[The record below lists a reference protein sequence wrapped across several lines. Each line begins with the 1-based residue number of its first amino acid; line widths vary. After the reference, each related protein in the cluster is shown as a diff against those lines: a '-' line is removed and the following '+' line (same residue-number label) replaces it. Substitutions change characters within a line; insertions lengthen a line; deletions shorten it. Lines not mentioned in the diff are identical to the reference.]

1 MNSILS
7 LVSDDV
13 SFARKFLI
21 NWMSPAIVQAYFLL
35 SLEEEHRAKGKLSP
49 SFQGEALNNKTLGGK
64 WILTRQLGR
73 FELRGRAFKRKR
85 GTGGKNKTV
94 SELMTSLSHK
104 TLRKEH
110 GLQEFVE
117 EVQSSDLYPLGC
129 WQDTQEAWTSWK
141 MTNRENWVGNIL
153 EAIKDWEEMNKVREL
168 YA

>member
-1 MNSILS
+1 
-7 LVSDDV
+7 
-13 SFARKFLI
+13 
-21 NWMSPAIVQAYFLL
+21 
-35 SLEEEHRAKGKLSP
+35 
-49 SFQGEALNNKTLGGK
+49 
-64 WILTRQLGR
+64 
-73 FELRGRAFKRKR
+73 
-85 GTGGKNKTV
+85 
-94 SELMTSLSHK
+94 MTSLSHK

-117 EVQSSDLYPLGC
+117 EVQSSDLYPLWR